1 MKEVGMR
8 GITIDA
14 KTLRSAQALYEAL
27 YAFRPELTG
36 SEDEGYRVTVEFGD
50 SARQIDSILNALQE
64 HVTQRATG
72 PTRLEL
78 DGRRYTM
85 FSQEPATDLPTP

>member
-1 MKEVGMR
+1 MR

-14 KTLRSAQALYEAL
+14 RTLESAQALYEAL
-27 YAFRPELTG
+27 YAFRPQLTG
-36 SEDEGYRVTVEFGD
+36 SEDEGYRVTIELGNSD
-50 SARQIDSILNALQE
+50 RQIVSILDALQE

-72 PTRLEL
+72 PTRLEV

-85 FSQEPATDLPTP
+85 YSQEPATDLPAP